1 MVVQDQTIKDA
12 EYCVRPILEILEV
25 FENILIPSTAHD
37 LEEKIQ
43 SEMLKL
49 AKATNESK
57 KRYELK
63 CENLRKFEQP
73 DLFKMCL
80 RIIDKWNLN
89 PNKLDAWVKVS
100 SDYHFFQSEL
110 KEFKSIFREEFSI
123 PSETILTFSTHTSLG
138 IPKVHEALKNLHS
151 CLVSQGKL
159 NGKATSFQRFRSLF
173 AGRDIEKIIW
183 VGDRGSCI
191 EFIRTLSRSGKLS
204 IPEGQNEH
212 EILTGFFECK
222 GKSFTK
228 KDFHHG
234 KATPKNSDPVKPFID
249 EFLNALSR

>member
-1 MVVQDQTIKDA
+1 MVVQHQTIKDA
-12 EYCVRPILEILEV
+12 EYCVRPILEILENV
-25 FENILIPSTAHD
+25 LIPSTSHNRRKEIHFAMH
-37 LEEKIQ
+37 
-43 SEMLKL
+43 KL
-49 AKATNESK
+49 LAATDECK
-57 KRYELK
+57 KRYELRCK
-63 CENLRKFEQP
+63 DLRQQEQL
-73 DLFKMCL
+73 DLFDECL
-80 RIIDKWNLN
+80 SIIDEWNLN
-89 PNKLDAWVKVS
+89 PNKLDVWVKFS
-100 SDYHFFQSEL
+100 SDYDFFQSEL
-110 KEFKSIFREEFSI
+110 KKFKSKFPKRFEK
-123 PSETILTFSTHTSLG
+123 PSETILTFSTHTSLE

>member
-110 KEFKSIFREEFSI
+110 KNFKSEFPKKFEK

-159 NGKATSFQRFRSLF
+159 NGEATSFQRFKSLF
-173 AGRDIEKIIW
+173 AGREIEKIIW
-183 VGDRGSCI
+183 IGDKGSCI
-191 EFIRTLSRSGKLS
+191 EFIRTLANSSKLS
-204 IPEGQNEH
+204 IPKSQEKH

-222 GKSFTK
+222 EKSFTK
-228 KDFHHG
+228 KDFYHG
-234 KATPKNSDPVKPFID
+234 KATPKNSDPLKPFID
-249 EFLNALSR
+249 EFLKALS